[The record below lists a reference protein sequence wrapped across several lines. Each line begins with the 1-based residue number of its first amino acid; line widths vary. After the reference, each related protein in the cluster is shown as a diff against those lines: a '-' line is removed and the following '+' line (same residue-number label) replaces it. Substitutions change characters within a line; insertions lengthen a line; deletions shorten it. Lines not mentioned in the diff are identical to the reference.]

1 MPIITILP
9 SGQELEVEPGLTIME
24 AVLAKQLAWPTTC
37 GGKARCTTCAF
48 VLIKGFE
55 NVSPMSRLEEHQLAV
70 RKGRHSLVQKLRL
83 ACQTRV
89 KGDITIRKN
98 LQEFC

>member
-9 SGQELEVEPGLTIME
+9 SGQKVEVESGLTIME
-24 AVLAKQLAWPTTC
+24 AVLDKQLAWPTTC
-37 GGKARCTTCAF
+37 GGKAHCTTCAF

-70 RKGRHSLVQKLRL
+70 RKGRHILVQKIRL
-83 ACQTRV
+83 ACQTRIN
-89 KGDITIRKN
+89 GDITIRKN
-98 LQEFC
+98 LQDLC